1 MKIVVGQRFRS
12 RSPRTVWVVERLLSR
27 PGIIEHVT
35 MAREDSPCDTKTY
48 SAKALEDLS
57 FFEPVKDYK

>member
-1 MKIVVGQRFRS
+1 
-12 RSPRTVWVVERLLSR
+12 VERLLSR